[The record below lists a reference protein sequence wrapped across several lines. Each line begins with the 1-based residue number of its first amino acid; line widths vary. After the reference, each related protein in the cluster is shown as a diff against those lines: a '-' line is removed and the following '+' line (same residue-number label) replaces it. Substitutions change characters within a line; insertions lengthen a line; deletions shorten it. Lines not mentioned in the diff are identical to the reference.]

1 MKALIQHTHGAPDV
15 LELQER
21 LARVTGLL
29 YLVIAVL
36 GMFAPIAL
44 QTLVVPGDAATSAAN
59 ILGSRWLFSSSL
71 VTWVVLVVADA
82 AVAVTLYLLLEPVSR
97 ALSLVAAALRLVYAA
112 ILGAV
117 VLNLYDAFLLLTS
130 AARGAGL
137 DLQQRQT
144 MALSSLATFSAGF
157 LLALVFFGV
166 HLVALGFLLYR
177 SRYVP
182 RAFGVLLVAAGGGYI
197 VDSLAHFFVADY
209 GGLARAILLAPA
221 VVGELGLTAWLLV
234 KGVTVRRD
242 VAIDSHLAGATGG
255 TRRRFVSS
263 EPPKSETGSR
273 DKARGGAS

>member
-1 MKALIQHTHGAPDV
+1 MRRTQMKAIVQHKHGAPDV
-15 LELQER
+15 LERQER
-21 LARVTGLL
+21 LGRVTGLL

-44 QTLVVPGDAATSAAN
+44 QTFVVPGDAATSANN
-59 ILGSRWLFSSSL
+59 ILASRWLFGSSL
-71 VTWVVLVVADA
+71 ASWIVLVVADV

-197 VDSLAHFFVADY
+197 VDSLAHFFVTDY
-209 GGLARAILLAPA
+209 GGPGR
-221 VVGELGLTAWLLV
+221 
-234 KGVTVRRD
+234 GV
-242 VAIDSHLAGATGG
+242 LPPPGPGGG
-255 TRRRFVSS
+255 TGFS
-263 EPPKSETGSR
+263 P
-273 DKARGGAS
+273 